1 MSLSDRKR
9 KKMTIKKN
17 KTVKTNEMAKTYYG
31 FIKRVNK
38 ADNERNS
45 FLRHNPTYAVGL
57 SILFVDIQNNAIKRD
72 NEGQPI
78 LSKKTGNPILCKK
91 TRDWMLKNSDFG
103 DLSFYVTERS
113 LRNEPTALRKL
124 YNPDIAESTLQIQ
137 QLMDDNPESNFTT
150 IHGLL
155 QADEKR
161 INAEMRK
168 AQREADKLCTLTA
181 EENAEVEAEMKAEE
195 NEKQKDLLLQH
206 IAKMRSQTAYGS
218 LEIVELKED
227 ISKMIELIYA
237 ENGIDKSAIKKYN
250 EGQKMLKTA

>member
-1 MSLSDRKR
+1 
-9 KKMTIKKN
+9 MTIKKN
-17 KTVKTNEMAKTYYG
+17 TTVAVNEMAKTYYG

-38 ADNERNS
+38 ADTERNA
-45 FLRHNPTYAVGL
+45 FLRNNPAYLVGL
-57 SILFVDIQNNAIKRD
+57 SELFVDIQSNAIKKD

-78 LSKKTGNPILCKK
+78 LSKKSGNVQLCKK
-91 TRDWMLKNSDFG
+91 TRDEMLKNSQFG

-124 YNPDIAESTLQIQ
+124 YNADVVQI
-137 QLMDDNPESNFTT
+137 MADNPESNFVSA
-150 IHGLL
+150 HGLL

-161 INAEMRK
+161 RNAEMRK

-181 EENAEVEAEMKAEE
+181 EENAEVEAEVEAEMQAEE

-206 IAKMRSQTAYGS
+206 IAKMRSQSAYGS
-218 LEIVELKED
+218 LEIIELKDD

-237 ENGIDKSAIKKYN
+237 ENGITKSAIQKYQQ
-250 EGQKMLKTA
+250 GQKMLKTG

>member
-1 MSLSDRKR
+1 
-9 KKMTIKKN
+9 MTIKKN
-17 KTVKTNEMAKTYYG
+17 KTVPVNEMAKTYYG

-38 ADNERNS
+38 ANQMSNT
-45 FLRHNPTYAVGL
+45 FLRNNPAYLVGV
-57 SILFVDIQNNAIKRD
+57 SALFVSIEREAIKRD
-72 NEGQPI
+72 NDGNPI
-78 LSKKTGNPILCKK
+78 LSKKTGNTILCKK
-91 TRDWMLKNSDFG
+91 TRDEMLKNSEFG
-103 DLSFYVTERS
+103 DLSFYATERS
-113 LRNEPTALRKL
+113 LRNEPTAFRKSHNIDIPQMML
-124 YNPDIAESTLQIQ
+124 DNPDS
-137 QLMDDNPESNFTT
+137 DFTT

-181 EENAEVEAEMKAEE
+181 EENAEVEAAVEAEMKAEE

-218 LEIVELKED
+218 LEIVELKDD

-237 ENGIDKSAIKKYN
+237 ENGITKSAIKKYQQ
-250 EGQKMLKTA
+250 GQKMLKTA

>member
-1 MSLSDRKR
+1 VTEREM
-9 KKMTIKKN
+9 KMTIKKN
-17 KTVKTNEMAKTYYG
+17 TTVKTNEMAKTYYG

-38 ADNERNS
+38 ADNERNN
-45 FLRHNPTYAVGL
+45 FLRNNPAYLVGL
-57 SILFVDIQNNAIKRD
+57 SELFVDIQNNAIKKD
-72 NEGQPI
+72 SEGQPI
-78 LSKKTGNPILCKK
+78 LSKKSGNVQLCKK
-91 TRDWMLKNSDFG
+91 TRDEMLRNSQFG

-113 LRNEPTALRKL
+113 LRNEPTAFRKSHNIDIPQMML
-124 YNPDIAESTLQIQ
+124 DNPDS
-137 QLMDDNPESNFTT
+137 DFTT

-161 INAEMRK
+161 RNAEMRK

-181 EENAEVEAEMKAEE
+181 EENAEVEAEVEAEMQAEE

-218 LEIVELKED
+218 LEIVELKDD

-237 ENGIDKSAIKKYN
+237 ENGITKSAIQKYQQ
-250 EGQKMLKTA
+250 GQKMLKTG